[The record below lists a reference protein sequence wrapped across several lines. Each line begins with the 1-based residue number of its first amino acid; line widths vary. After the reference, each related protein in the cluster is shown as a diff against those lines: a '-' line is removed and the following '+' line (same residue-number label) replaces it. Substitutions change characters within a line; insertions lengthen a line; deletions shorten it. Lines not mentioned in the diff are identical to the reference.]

1 MRTMP
6 SNFFWFSGDMIAGME
21 RPGTHCSLKEDLVFL
36 KQKGIEIVISL
47 TTDPLQRLAADR
59 YDFEFFH
66 IPIADGGA
74 PSFDQIEQF
83 VNYLNY
89 GLRNGK
95 KTLVHCGAGYG
106 RTGTMFACYLV
117 NRGATAEGAIRE
129 MRKKM
134 PLAIEN
140 RQQEERIVEYERY
153 VKERANGGRR

>member
-21 RPGTHCSLKEDLVFL
+21 RPGTYSSLEEDLAFL
-36 KQKGIEIVISL
+36 KHTGMEIVISL
-47 TTDPLQRLAADR
+47 TTDPLQKLAADR
-59 YDFEFFH
+59 YDFELFH
-66 IPIADGGA
+66 IPIADGAA
-74 PSFDQIEQF
+74 PTIAQIEHF

-89 GLRNGK
+89 GLRDGK
-95 KTLVHCGAGYG
+95 KILVHCGAGYG

-117 NRGATAEGAIRE
+117 SLGATAEGAIKE

-140 RQQEERIVEYERY
+140 TQQEARIVDYERY
-153 VKERANGGRR
+153 LKEGATGGRA